1 MLEVREMEVTR
12 AGSIVKAGR
21 GRSFRF
27 AAGNGGDVKASRPEG
42 LGFGF
47 MHTQLP
53 VGTGMPLL
61 HLHRSMDEGFEV
73 LRGRIEFRI
82 GTGYEV
88 AEAGDSVLIPAG
100 VPHCFRALEPAE
112 LVLITSGP
120 EGPDAIA
127 DLAGGNLMDMDWT
140 ASVLERYD
148 TELLERHPH
157 WGPPPR

>member
-1 MLEVREMEVTR
+1 MEATR
-12 AGSIVKAGR
+12 PGSIVKAGR

-27 AAGNGGDVKASRPEG
+27 PAGNGGEVKASLQEG

-82 GTGYEV
+82 GGAYEV

-127 DLAGGNLMDMDWT
+127 ELAGGNLMDLDWT

>member
-1 MLEVREMEVTR
+1 MKETR
-12 AGSIVKAGR
+12 QGSIVKGGL

-27 AAGNGGDVKASRPEG
+27 PAGNSGEVKAGRPEG
-42 LGFGF
+42 LGFGL
-47 MHTQLP
+47 MHTELP

-82 GTGYEV
+82 GAEYEV

-112 LVLITSGP
+112 VVLITSGP

-127 DLAGGNLMDMDWT
+127 ELAGGNLMDMDWT

-148 TELLERHPH
+148 TELVERRPH